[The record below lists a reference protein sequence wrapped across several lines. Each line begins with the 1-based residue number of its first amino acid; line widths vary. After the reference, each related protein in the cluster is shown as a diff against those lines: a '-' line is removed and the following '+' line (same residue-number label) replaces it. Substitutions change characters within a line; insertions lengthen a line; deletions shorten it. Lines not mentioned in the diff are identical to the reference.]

1 MLCML
6 HCWRELFDLRI
17 RQVKGTGLEIP
28 VEASRDYSFYRKVI
42 FFHPPQKEQNTQ
54 VSRTCATK
62 KRNVTLCR
70 LSGDW
75 TFLLDPFFFF
85 LFVPAL
91 LEKLVCLPFAV
102 DARQRAGKDNFG
114 WHLSHEVWTRRAF
127 VAVPWKKPCKR
138 FRKAAIGISTFH
150 FCPFCRLPIGP
161 RQAEKSMESPTFGRA
176 FWLLLAAWPLAD
188 RSNLS
193 FHGLRIGWQLGFV
206 VQAPFFSWWS

>member
-1 MLCML
+1 MRQAASKSMLCML

-114 WHLSHEVWTRRAF
+114 WHLSHEKFELVEPLWQCHERNHAN
-127 VAVPWKKPCKR
+127 
-138 FRKAAIGISTFH
+138 GSG
-150 FCPFCRLPIGP
+150 RLPSAYLHFISVRFAGC
-161 RQAEKSMESPTFGRA
+161 Q
-176 FWLLLAAWPLAD
+176 
-188 RSNLS
+188 
-193 FHGLRIGWQLGFV
+193 
-206 VQAPFFSWWS
+206 